1 MDKTISRV
9 TNLEEQQME
18 TYRYWQERPLGERLI
33 AVSEVSQAAYAFA
46 AAFKGARANDEQGL
60 SRHFARIPRAQS

>member
-1 MDKTISRV
+1 MDKTIRRV

-18 TYRYWQERPLGERLI
+18 TYRYWQNRPLGERLV

-46 AAFKGARANDEQGL
+46 AAFKGVPANDEQGL
-60 SRHFARIPRAQS
+60 SRHTSRASLAQS